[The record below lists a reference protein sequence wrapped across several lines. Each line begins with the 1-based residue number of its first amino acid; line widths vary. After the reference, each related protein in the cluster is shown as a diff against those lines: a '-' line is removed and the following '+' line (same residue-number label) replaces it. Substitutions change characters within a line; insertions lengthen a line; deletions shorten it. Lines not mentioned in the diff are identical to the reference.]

1 MKMRKNYGVIAAGG
15 LGTRLKTFKDNI
27 HTKVLIELNGLS
39 MISTQ
44 INQLKSWGIDDF
56 IVITNPEFDDLIRK
70 DLYKN
75 FQNENISFVI
85 QNSPNGIADAL
96 SAE

>member
-39 MISTQ
+39 MIST
-44 INQLKSWGIDDF
+44 
-56 IVITNPEFDDLIRK
+56 R
-70 DLYKN
+70 
-75 FQNENISFVI
+75 
-85 QNSPNGIADAL
+85 
-96 SAE
+96 